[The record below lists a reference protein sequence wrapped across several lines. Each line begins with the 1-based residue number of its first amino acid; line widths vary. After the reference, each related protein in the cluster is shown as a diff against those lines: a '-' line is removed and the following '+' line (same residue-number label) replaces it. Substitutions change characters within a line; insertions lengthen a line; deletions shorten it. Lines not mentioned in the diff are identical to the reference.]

1 MTIASRLLNTG
12 TLLVN
17 GSFDEVSY
25 STTGITGAY
34 VYNNGVSIATNLFL
48 YTQQLDN
55 ANWLNQ
61 TTTVTAD
68 QAIAPDGSLT
78 ADLVT
83 ATGLYPTVTT
93 TPGRGSLVFS
103 ITSGQVYTVSA
114 YVKYINQQ
122 KCVIVNEVGVPTGY
136 VVFDILNGTV
146 AATSAGNS
154 SVTGTITA
162 VGNGWYRITATYTI
176 PATSTAWNPQPVRI
190 GNYDGTNYNGSQMY
204 VWGVQ
209 LELSASATKYV
220 GMLGTG
226 VNLNNFAQRVNSS
239 GIEYASGSF
248 DEVSYSAS
256 GGTGQLGINGIN
268 TGNNIVSYS
277 QQFNQTSKWNSTSGN
292 VTVAIN
298 VTPAPENSLTGTKLT
313 EDSVANTRHVI
324 TQSIPV
330 TAGALSSTYSASVF
344 AKAGERGNIAIGLKE
359 YTGFTNQ
366 ATAFFNLSTGTVGS
380 LTASNGASVPTGNI
394 TPVGNNWY
402 QCAMSTNLGNA
413 TATAIGMEISVA
425 NSSSNN
431 TYTGDG
437 TSGLYIWGAQTQ
449 QAAAATVYVATG
461 PTANVNLNNFSRRDV
476 STGVLQVKN
485 IFDEFTGAPV
495 VDSSLVLWL
504 DAGQT
509 SSYPGTGTT
518 WTDLSGSGFNGTLT
532 SGPTYNASNGG
543 SIAFNGSTN
552 YVENGVI
559 SLTSGTA
566 ITVAVWVNCGSS
578 QMQYADILDYN
589 HSPTGGFVIQQDS
602 NTLNAFYFAYY
613 NGSGFDVTPTI
624 TVPTNTWC
632 QLVFV
637 KSGTSTIGYLNSV
650 NTVSYTGS
658 ANFTGTGYN
667 LNWGR
672 CISIAT
678 RYLNG
683 KIATVMIYNR
693 ALSSN
698 EVTTNY
704 NALRG
709 RYGI

>member
-1 MTIASRLLNTG
+1 MAIASRLTNTG

-17 GSFDEVSY
+17 GSFDEVTNAGNTSFATRTDSTGTVY
-25 STTGITGAY
+25 TTNSTTG
-34 VYNNGVSIATNLFL
+34 
-48 YTQQLDN
+48 
-55 ANWLNQ
+55 
-61 TTTVTAD
+61 
-68 QAIAPDGSLT
+68 
-78 ADLVT
+78 
-83 ATGLYPTVTT
+83 
-93 TPGRGSLVFS
+93 
-103 ITSGQVYTVSA
+103 
-114 YVKYINQQ
+114 
-122 KCVIVNEVGVPTGY
+122 
-136 VVFDILNGTV
+136 
-146 AATSAGNS
+146 
-154 SVTGTITA
+154 
-162 VGNGWYRITATYTI
+162 
-176 PATSTAWNPQPVRI
+176 
-190 GNYDGTNYNGSQMY
+190 
-204 VWGVQ
+204 
-209 LELSASATKYV
+209 
-220 GMLGTG
+220 
-226 VNLNNFAQRVNSS
+226 
-239 GIEYASGSF
+239 F
-248 DEVSYSAS
+248 DETSYSAS

-324 TQSIPV
+324 TQNIPV
-330 TAGALSSTYSASVF
+330 TAGALSNTYSASVF

-380 LTASNGASVPTGNI
+380 LTAANGASVPTGNI

-476 STGVLQVKN
+476 STGVEFVYN
-485 IFDEFTGAPV
+485 NFDEFTGAPV
-495 VDSSLVLWL
+495 VDSSLKLWF

-509 SSYPGTGTT
+509 TSYPGTGTT
-518 WTDLSGSGFNGTLT
+518 WTDLSGSGFNGTLIN
-532 SGPTYNASNGG
+532 GPTYNASNGG
-543 SIAFNGSTN
+543 SIVFDGSN
-552 YVENGVI
+552 DYVDTGVI

-578 QMQYADILDYN
+578 QNQYANILDYN
-589 HSPTGGFVIQQDS
+589 HTGLGFVIQQDS
-602 NTLNAFYFAYY
+602 TTLNTFYFAYWNGGGY
-613 NGSGFDVTPTI
+613 NVTPTI
-624 TVPTNTWC
+624 TLPTNTWC

-650 NTVSYTGS
+650 NTVSLTGS
-658 ANFTGTGYN
+658 ANFTGTG
-667 LNWGR
+667 LTLALGR
-672 CISIAT
+672 WT
-678 RYLNG
+678 GGPGRYLNG
-683 KIATVMIYNR
+683 KIATVMIYNK
-693 ALSSN
+693 ALSSD